1 MPAEVTCFGAIV
13 VEVSV
18 AQATSRLAAI
28 SRTNRESRE
37 WIILMLMVG
46 NVGIGA
52 IVIQLRWADCQYVNI
67 MKINYKIVN
76 FYIVVAVHH
85 IDGIL
90 LRINASSRFAKAARQ
105 PYVAERPSLA
115 RRAPCQR
122 P

>member
-46 NVGIGA
+46 NVGTGGIL
-52 IVIQLRWADCQYVNI
+52 IQLRWVDCHCVDI
-67 MKINYKIVN
+67 MKINYKLVKFYIVVA
-76 FYIVVAVHH
+76 IVVAVHH
-85 IDGIL
+85 IDGICRQLMHHHALPKL
-90 LRINASSRFAKAARQ
+90 LDSRT
-105 PYVAERPSLA
+105 
-115 RRAPCQR
+115 
-122 P
+122 